1 MHWTLDGRTIS
12 EAEVTSEGCF
22 VDITLS
28 GLNPGFSQS
37 GEIEDMEWTAQW
49 VFPKGVYSRPPIGT
63 PCVVF
68 VPRGDINNGAYAIE
82 FNSDDSSQLPQAF
95 VDDPDSLHITRQS
108 TAGGIKVA
116 HDSGTDSTAK
126 AAARKDDETTVDST
140 TDSKFMTWITE
151 VHTIVDGLSSGA
163 LTAAMNLAGY
173 PPGTAPTDL
182 SGKISEGSDRVDIG
196 GNPS

>member
-108 TAGGIKVA
+108 TAGDIKIA
-116 HDSGTDSTAK
+116 TDSGSDSTAK
-126 AAARKDDETTVDST
+126 PAARKDDAVVIDGA
-140 TDSKFMTWITE
+140 DFITWMANVNTQIQ
-151 VHTIVDGLSSGA
+151 VAGGGAVPPPSSV
-163 LTAAMNLAGY
+163 T
-173 PPGTAPTDL
+173 
-182 SGKISEGSDRVDIG
+182 GKISEGSDRVDIG